1 MGVSRSLRTT
11 ARQGTI
17 LVALFSL
24 TSCAFEPAIT
34 PIPWPTVPGQSFGQS
49 GSPPAPGVSPIPI
62 APTPGPARMAF
73 QGAEDL
79 DCGSPQVDDPRY
91 GYCSIPG
98 TNQYYIWVPCEGPC
112 PDSPYLGMQVRRV
125 DDSSELQRFI
135 NLANQRSNSRESEGD
150 FRVVGVGL
158 GLGEAIVGALTFGGA
173 CLTPLGAFSFGTSC
187 LAWFVGAG
195 FGLGGIGYSD
205 YRANEEGAEAVGNEI
220 AMEDTFSSFPEA
232 TPAPPS
238 Q

>member
-1 MGVSRSLRTT
+1 MHASRSIRVA
-11 ARQGTI
+11 ARRGTI
-17 LVALFSL
+17 LVVLFSL
-24 TSCAFEPAIT
+24 TSCAFEPSIT

-135 NLANQRSNSRESEGD
+135 NLANQRSNS
-150 FRVVGVGL
+150 
-158 GLGEAIVGALTFGGA
+158 
-173 CLTPLGAFSFGTSC
+173 
-187 LAWFVGAG
+187 GAG